1 MKIGVVVKRS
11 LAFLLITSTAL
22 AQNFTPR
29 ALDITAV
36 TVSSTAVTALTGPAN
51 GCNISSSV
59 ALIIDPVNAA
69 GTSAS
74 ATSQLQPANASPYQ
88 CGVLAAGV
96 KVSVNCSG
104 GGTCSWSGVRW

>member
-1 MKIGVVVKRS
+1 MIMPR
-11 LAFLLITSTAL
+11 FLLFPLLISTAL